1 MSDGNKKT
9 FVYIKDPEFAW
20 IPATLLKTEGD
31 KAHVSVPQYKD
42 EQSISS
48 DGGRAATKEVQDIV
62 NLKDYPHKVLPL
74 QNVDANGNLLVFP
87 DMVKLPYLHE
97 AGILYNMKARHKEGH
112 PYTRTGDIVIAI
124 NPFQWF
130 TELYTEKK
138 RIYYS
143 NRLVWQE
150 DNDKDA
156 RDGMDPH
163 VYEVSALSY
172 KGLAFGGED
181 QSILVSG
188 ESGAGKTETVKI
200 AMNHM
205 ASVQKG
211 PGASSS
217 DALDPVVKRVVE
229 SNPLLEA
236 FGNAK
241 TRRNDNSSR
250 FGKYLQLQ
258 FDNTEAHKMAYGN
271 VKESL
276 CKLAGSKCDV
286 YLLEKNRVV
295 GHDNEGGERTYHI
308 FYQILAAPEDKK
320 KWIWDKLAGSSN
332 NSFKYIGHSTTTSIE
347 GMTDAQ
353 HFANTCE
360 VLELIDVKGEKLRA
374 MMRAIVAVMQLGNI
388 EFDSLKGDKDKSSI
402 KNKAAVKDLAGLM
415 HVDEEALSLCFTER
429 TMKTKTEEYKV
440 PLNPVAAQD
449 SAGAL
454 AKEIYGKV
462 FLWLVRA
469 INAATCAE
477 DNYKDGT
484 MSKFGIIG
492 LLDIFGFES
501 FVVNRFEQL
510 CINYANEKLQAKFT
524 EDIFRS
530 VQQEYE
536 AEGIELAEIWYDDN
550 TDVLD
555 LIEGRTGLLALL
567 NEECVRPKGNDEQ
580 FVQKA
585 LQMNQKSPCLIVN
598 KMDRMSFGIHHY
610 AGKVMYDADQFV
622 SRNQDTLPTDLED
635 LCKLSDN
642 FIISAKLDT
651 MDEGPAPS
659 GRGVRRAKS
668 NLVAPTVWGKYK
680 TQLASLMGNL
690 RKTNSRYIRCIK
702 PNMVKKPVLME
713 HLPTVEQLRCAGVV
727 AAVTLSRSAFPNRL
741 DNQVTRFRYATQ
753 WDGAKFPSKR
763 NSSMTPEEALRADCD
778 AILTCALKGKEFK
791 DDRGKV
797 VKMFVVGKTRSYF
810 RAGALEYLEANRLE
824 NGLDEPATVIQKY
837 ARRFL
842 VKLHWDDMTQGAREA
857 ERLAREEEERKRMA
871 ELESQARE
879 SEAKRKELERRKRDE
894 AARKAKEERE
904 RKEKQERLERKRKER
919 EERERVER
927 EQAEQEDKI
936 KSLKKE
942 IRKLEKELDEKKI
955 KAEKK
960 IRDVESEAK
969 ELEAEAA
976 ELQQKYDELMKQA
989 ESIDKG
995 EISTNKKRLDESEKI
1010 VAYLRKENKKVRDKT
1025 DKMKDE
1031 LEDLKEQNNRL
1042 IEANASAGASLDSL
1056 EKQRKNL
1063 ADHNSKLEDSLKKY
1077 KTQNSQLQ
1085 SDLDN
1090 RAAYL
1095 KAETKIRA
1103 EYERAM
1109 ESIVE
1114 MLESRCTDGKLV
1126 EDVTAAQLQCE
1137 AIAQH
1142 KTSMLSAPISL
1153 D

>member
-1 MSDGNKKT
+1 M
-9 FVYIKDPEFAW
+9 E
-20 IPATLLKTEGD
+20 
-31 KAHVSVPQYKD
+31 
-42 EQSISS
+42 
-48 DGGRAATKEVQDIV
+48 
-62 NLKDYPHKVLPL
+62 
-74 QNVDANGNLLVFP
+74 
-87 DMVKLPYLHE
+87 
-97 AGILYNMKARHKEGH
+97 
-112 PYTRTGDIVIAI
+112 
-124 NPFQWF
+124 
-130 TELYTEKK
+130 
-138 RIYYS
+138 
-143 NRLVWQE
+143 
-150 DNDKDA
+150 
-156 RDGMDPH
+156 PH
-163 VYEVSALSY
+163 VYEVSALAY
-172 KGLAFGGED
+172 KGLAFGGHD

-205 ASVQKG
+205 ASVQQG
-211 PGASSS
+211 PKTPGNNN
-217 DALDPVVKRVVE
+217 DKLDPVVKRVVE
-229 SNPLLEA
+229 SNPLLES

-258 FDNTEAHKMAYGN
+258 FDTSEAHKMTYGN
-271 VKESL
+271 VVTESL

-286 YLLEKNRVV
+286 YLLEKNRVIN
-295 GHDNEGGERTYHI
+295 HDNEGGERTYHI

-320 KWIWDKLAGSSN
+320 KWIWDKLAGANAS
-332 NSFKYIGHSTTTSIE
+332 SFKYIGHSTTDTIE
-347 GMTDAQ
+347 GLTDAQ
-353 HFANTCE
+353 HFAHTCE
-360 VLELIDVKGEKLRA
+360 VLELIDIKGEKLKA

-388 EFDSLKGDKDKSSI
+388 EFEPLKGDKDKSAI
-402 KNKAAVKDLAGLM
+402 TNKSVVKELADLI

-429 TMKTKTEEYKV
+429 TMKTKTEVYKV
-440 PLNPVAAQD
+440 PLNPVAAKD
-449 SAGAL
+449 SAAAL

-477 DNYKDGT
+477 DNYKDGS
-484 MSKFGIIG
+484 MSQFGIIG

-510 CINYANEKLQAKFT
+510 CINYANEKLQQKFT

-530 VQQEYE
+530 VQAEYE
-536 AEGIELAEIWYDDN
+536 AEGIALAEIWYDDN

-567 NEECVRPKGNDEQ
+567 NEECVRPKGSDEQ

-622 SRNQDTLPTDLED
+622 TRNQDTLPSDLED

-642 FIISAKLDT
+642 FVISVKLDQV
-651 MDEGPAPS
+651 DKAPVTT

-668 NLVAPTVWGKYK
+668 NIIAPTVWGKYK
-680 TQLASLMGNL
+680 TQLASLMSSL

-702 PNMVKKPVLME
+702 PNMVKKPLLME

-741 DNQVTRFRYATQ
+741 DNSVTRFRYSMQ
-753 WDGAKFPSKR
+753 WNGAAFPSKR
-763 NSSMTPEEALRADCD
+763 TSVMTPQECLRADCD
-778 AILTCALKGKEFK
+778 AILTCALKSKEITEK
-791 DDRGKV
+791 GRII
-797 VKMFVVGKTRSYF
+797 KMFVVGKTKSYF

-824 NGLDEPATVIQKY
+824 NGLDAPAMVLQKY

-842 VKLHWDDMTQGAREA
+842 VKLHWDDMTASARAA
-857 ERLAREEEERKRMA
+857 EKKKKEEEERKRMA
-871 ELESQARE
+871 ELERQARE
-879 SEAKRKELERRKRDE
+879 SEAKRKELERRKREE
-894 AARKAKEERE
+894 AARKAKEEKE
-904 RKEKQERLERKRKER
+904 RREKQERLEQKRRER
-919 EERERVER
+919 EERERLER
-927 EQAEQEDKI
+927 EEAEHNSKI
-936 KSLKKE
+936 KALKKE

-955 KAEKK
+955 SYERKV
-960 IRDVESEAK
+960 RNVENECN
-969 ELEAEAA
+969 ELEAEMA
-976 ELQQKYDELMKQA
+976 ELKAKHDELMKQA

-995 EISTNKKRLDESEKI
+995 EISANKKRLEEADQITS
-1010 VAYLRKENKKVRDKT
+1010 YLRKENKKVRDKT

-1056 EKQRKNL
+1056 EKQRQNL
-1063 ADHNSKLEDSLKKY
+1063 SAHNAKLEDSLKKY
-1077 KTQNSQLQ
+1077 KTQNSQLK
-1085 SDLDN
+1085 SDVTN
-1090 RAAYL
+1090 RTAYL
-1095 KAETKIRA
+1095 KAETKIRG

-1109 ESIVE
+1109 EAIVD
-1114 MLESRCTDGKLV
+1114 MLESRCSDAKLV

-1142 KTSMLSAPISL
+1142 KTSMLSQPIYG